1 MTKARDL
8 ANIIS
13 GGFTVDDIPNIPASK
28 ITSGTFADARLPS
41 TALNSNVDL
50 TNLSASNLTSGTIPT
65 ARITALPAG
74 VGGKIL
80 QVVSSENS
88 YAAGYTSTSATD
100 FLSASGVTW
109 ETSITPSATSSK
121 ILLLEKLTLYQADHN
136 DSTAQ
141 EKRWFLHLYRKIGS
155 GSYSAIRSANW
166 MGHYYYNGT
175 SRVDLQAYPFHESKY
190 DSPNTTSQVTYK
202 YMIGM
207 HGSDR
212 KANANGDGKT
222 SVLNLLEVAG

>member
-1 MTKARDL
+1 MSLIKLNATYGLTGTLPAVSG
-8 ANIIS
+8 AN
-13 GGFTVDDIPNIPASK
+13 
-28 ITSGTFADARLPS
+28 
-41 TALNSNVDL
+41 L
-50 TNLSASNLTSGTIPT
+50 TNVSA
-65 ARITALPAG
+65 
-74 VGGKIL
+74 GKVL

-88 YAAGYTSTSATD
+88 YSAGYTSTSATD
-100 FLSASGVTW
+100 FASASGTIW

-121 ILLLEKLTLYQADHN
+121 ILLLEKLTLYQADNN

-190 DSPNTTSQVTYK
+190 DTPNTTSAVTYK

-222 SVLNLLEVAG
+222 SVLTLLEVAG